1 MNRLTN
7 ADAAVVYIMGQ
18 SNAHG
23 HAQDMCREDMVLTP
37 MKHVFSLDRKEN
49 QFYGLD
55 NITWSGYTTQG
66 KNLGETQDHIYNLGY
81 FLATKWEKSAQ
92 KRNLPDLYIVQI
104 SVGAQAVVNGTRFP
118 GCGMWNPDHARIIQ
132 PGGWEDA
139 DIGLYH
145 LAMEILP
152 LVRKDLLSRYKNPVA
167 LGLHWIGNE
176 DDAGVN
182 ALHPEDFADR
192 YDHFFDSVLS
202 AIGFD
207 CPIHFYKMLCTRR
220 EGFTPMGINLVN
232 AQHERLVKRLP
243 SAFFHNLQESP
254 LWDEEDPCF
263 GLFAPDMCHY
273 RARTQKYL
281 AQLFWNQI
289 L

>member
-1 MNRLTN
+1 MQRLKN

-23 HAQDMCREDMVLTP
+23 HAQEMYREDRVLTP
-37 MKHVFSLDRKEN
+37 MQHVFSLDRKEN

-55 NITWSGYTTQG
+55 KITWSGYTSHG
-66 KNLGETQDHIYNLGY
+66 KNLGETQDHIYNLAY
-81 FLATKWEKSAQ
+81 FLADRWERLAEEKD
-92 KRNLPDLYIVQI
+92 LPDLYIVQI
-104 SVGAQAVVNGTRFP
+104 SVGAQAVVNGIRFP

-132 PGGWEDA
+132 PGGWEEA

-152 LVRKDLLSRYKNPVA
+152 LVHKDLSSRYNNPVA

-182 ALHPEDFADR
+182 AVYPEDFADR
-192 YDHFFDSVLS
+192 YDQFFDSVLS

-207 CPIHFYKMLCTRR
+207 CPIHFYKMLCTHR
-220 EGFTPMGINLVN
+220 EDFTPTGIEIVN
-232 AQHERLVKRLP
+232 SQHERLAKRLP
-243 SAFFHNLQESP
+243 NAAFHNLQESP

-273 RARTQKYL
+273 RARTQKYI
-281 AQLFWNQI
+281 AQQFWTQF